1 MWPSATSPCTSPS
14 AQSSST
20 RHSRTEVKT
29 KDYETK
35 NRLKE
40 IIMNGGENSCLTKQR
55 SIIKEII
62 LYTMEWRR
70 ILKLIKQR
78 IN

>member
-1 MWPSATSPCTSPS
+1 
-14 AQSSST
+14 
-20 RHSRTEVKT
+20 VKT